1 MMYWI
6 FLLLLPFSL
15 IAKEIVSIYAVDRE
29 SGKVVIDEQSDV
41 GMTPASCVKVLTT
54 GAALHVLGEDYC
66 FTTTLEY
73 DGEIKENILYG
84 NLYIRG
90 GGDPCLG
97 AKDWERQ
104 LQIWGQA
111 IREIGIKEI
120 KGRVISDASA
130 WETALA
136 APGWSW
142 DDLGNYYGA
151 GASALSFHENCY
163 KLNLKPSEV
172 GGAVAI
178 CSTFPPQFDLDLHN
192 ELVTGPIGSG
202 DQACIYGSEFSSL
215 QFVRGSIPA
224 GVEQFTIKGA
234 ISNPPSYLEKLFAK
248 TIQEMGIVIASQVL
262 AERNRIPFHTTKSP
276 TVAEIVQETN
286 QRSMNLYAEHLLKA
300 MGKGS
305 TNLGVRVVKEFW
317 QSAGIDLTDAQIT
330 DGSGLS
336 RNNILSA
343 KQCVAILHKLE
354 NSPHFSTFFRS
365 LPEVNGMK
373 VKSGGMS
380 LVTGYVGYSDDLAFA
395 FFIGQCPDW
404 KKKKV
409 LTEACFEKLKALR
422 SKKSDESKQK
432 F

>member
-1 MMYWI
+1 MMHWL

-29 SGKVVIDEQSDV
+29 SGKVAIDEQSNI
-41 GMTPASCVKVLTT
+41 GMTPASCMKVLTT
-54 GAALHVLGEDYC
+54 GAALHVLGEKYC
-66 FTTTLEY
+66 FITTLEY
-73 DGEIKENILYG
+73 DGEIKENILHG

-104 LQIWGQA
+104 LQVWGQA
-111 IREIGIKEI
+111 IMEIGIKEV
-120 KGRVISDASA
+120 KGRVVSDATA

-163 KLNLKPSEV
+163 ILTLKPSEV
-172 GGAVAI
+172 GGTVAL
-178 CSTFPPQFDLDLHN
+178 CSTFPPQFDLDLRN

-215 QFVRGSIPA
+215 RFVRGSIPA
-224 GVEQFTIKGA
+224 AVEQFTIKGA
-234 ISNPPSYLEKLFAK
+234 ISNPSSYLEKLFTK
-248 TIQEMGIVIASQVL
+248 TIQEMGIVVTGQAL
-262 AERNRIPFHTTKSP
+262 AERTRIPFHITKSP

-305 TNLGVRVVKEFW
+305 TNSGARAIKEFW

-336 RNNILSA
+336 RNNVLSA

-354 NSPHFSTFFRS
+354 NSPHFATFFRS
-365 LPEVNGMK
+365 LPEVNGMR
-373 VKSGGMS
+373 VKSGSMS
-380 LVTGYVGYSDDLAFA
+380 LVKGYVGYSDKFIFA
-395 FFIGQCPDW
+395 FFIGQCPDG
-404 KKKKV
+404 KKKKA
-409 LTEACFEKLKALR
+409 LTEACFEKLKALH
-422 SKKSDESKQK
+422 SKKSNESTQE

>member
-1 MMYWI
+1 MTYWLV
-6 FLLLLPFSL
+6 LLFLPFSL

-41 GMTPASCVKVLTT
+41 GMTPASCIKVLTT
-54 GAALHVLGEDYC
+54 GAALHVLGEKYC

-73 DGEIKENILYG
+73 DGEIKENILHG
-84 NLYIRG
+84 NIYIRG

-97 AKDWERQ
+97 AKDWEKQ
-104 LQIWGQA
+104 LQVWGQA
-111 IREIGIKEI
+111 IKEIGIKEV

-163 KLNLKPSEV
+163 VLTLKPSEV
-172 GGAVAI
+172 GGAVTI
-178 CSTFPPQFDLDLHN
+178 CSTFPPQFDLDLRN

-224 GVEQFTIKGA
+224 GVEQFSIKGA
-234 ISNPPSYLEKLFAK
+234 ISNPASYLEKLFTK
-248 TIQEMGIVIASQVL
+248 TIQEIGIVVAGQVL
-262 AERNRIPFHTTKSP
+262 AESARVPFHTTKSP

-305 TNLGVRVVKEFW
+305 TNLGARTIKEFW

-336 RNNILSA
+336 RNNILNA
-343 KQCVAILHKLE
+343 KQCVEILQKIE
-354 NSPHFSTFFRS
+354 QSPHFATFFRS
-365 LPEVNGMK
+365 LPEVNGVK
-373 VKSGGMS
+373 AKSGSMS
-380 LVTGYVGYSDDLAFA
+380 LITGYVGYSDKLVFA
-395 FFIGQCPDW
+395 FFIGQCPDG
-404 KKKKV
+404 KKKKA
-409 LTEACFEKLKALR
+409 LAEACFEKLIIANGL
-422 SKKSDESKQK
+422 QGN
-432 F
+432 